1 MTTHPLLERVA
12 AERAASAKEVAAAVL
27 AARTIVLTTHVNADG
42 DGVGSEIAL
51 VHLLKALGIPQG
63 RFKLIIHN
71 GLHCRE
77 DKVLSDGDQVSIFPP
92 IAGG

>member
-1 MTTHPLLERVA
+1 MNVNVQLFAYFRKEIKDLDAEGRKTVKLPENSKMSDLL
-12 AERAASAKEVAAAVL
+12 
-27 AARTIVLTTHVNADG
+27 NA
-42 DGVGSEIAL
+42 I
-51 VHLLKALGIPQG
+51 GIPQG

-77 DKVLSDGDQVSIFPP
+77 DKVLADGDQVSIFPP

>member
-1 MTTHPLLERVA
+1 MNVNVQLFAYFRKEIKGLDAEGRKTLALPEKAKMSDLLA
-12 AERAASAKEVAAAVL
+12 
-27 AARTIVLTTHVNADG
+27 
-42 DGVGSEIAL
+42 
-51 VHLLKALGIPQG
+51 ALGIPQG

-77 DKVLSDGDQVSIFPP
+77 DKALADGDQVSIFPP